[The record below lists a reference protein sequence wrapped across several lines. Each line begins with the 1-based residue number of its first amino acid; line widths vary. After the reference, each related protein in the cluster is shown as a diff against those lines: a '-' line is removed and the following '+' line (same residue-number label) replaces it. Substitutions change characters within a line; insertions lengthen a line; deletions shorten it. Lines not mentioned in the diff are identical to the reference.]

1 MTRETTIIPLGPRG
15 AAFLG
20 VAGLA
25 VPITTGLRVTTDHSR
40 ATIRRAD
47 IGGTQS
53 KVLFRRAALSEGM
66 HDVWMP

>member
-1 MTRETTIIPLGPRG
+1 MTPATTIISLGPRG

-25 VPITTGLRVTTDHSR
+25 VPITTGLKASTDPHQVI
-40 ATIRRAD
+40 IRRAV

-53 KVLFRRAALSEGM
+53 PNPKFGGQGCTGRAWASL
-66 HDVWMP
+66 

>member
-1 MTRETTIIPLGPRG
+1 MTPETTIIPLSPRG

-25 VPITTGLRVTTDHSR
+25 LPITMGLRASTDHHEVNILR
-40 ATIRRAD
+40 AV

-53 KVLFRRAALSEGM
+53 DANLKVQWRNE
-66 HDVWMP
+66 